1 MDAMAAC
8 VSDIA
13 KDNARVMHE
22 VMKAVERITAA
33 PPAALVT
40 TDTSTKTEFVAK
52 AWQLKVNRDT
62 RGFMDTV
69 DIKQV

>member
-1 MDAMAAC
+1 MAAS

-13 KDNARVMHE
+13 KDNARVMQE
-22 VMKAVERITAA
+22 VMKAVERIAAA
-33 PPAALVT
+33 PPAALAA